1 MVEKEVQQFFFFLYY
16 ICNYLYKASSCIIIF
31 HLKIFLHNE
40 GDKLDTLV
48 DISRHFAFQ
57 VPNSFSPCNFLCGT
71 CKIMV
76 FYLILISL
84 TLFQGVFLDTY
95 PLSYATGLT
104 SPRPQL
110 QMAIIVISPA
120 VGSLTNQELRIDHP
134 LL

>member
-16 ICNYLYKASSCIIIF
+16 IFDYLYEASIITF

-57 VPNSFSPCNFLCGT
+57 VPTVSHPVIFCVET

-84 TLFQGVFLDTY
+84 TLF
-95 PLSYATGLT
+95 
-104 SPRPQL
+104 
-110 QMAIIVISPA
+110 
-120 VGSLTNQELRIDHP
+120 
-134 LL
+134 